1 MPFRDA
7 VTGGLERIAS
17 RLGNPSFDW
26 QDESYECCPGSAGET
41 LILGDGGQEQQADI
55 VLNVRRALFASDILP
70 REQQTITYQ
79 SKAYRIATVHLDPS
93 GAAVKL
99 ICVSAKRG
107 V

>member
-1 MPFRDA
+1 VF
-7 VTGGLERIAS
+7 T
-17 RLGNPSFDW
+17 W
-26 QDESYECCPGSAGET
+26 QSEDYECCPGSAGET
-41 LILGDGGQEQQADI
+41 LILGDGGQEQQADL

-70 REQQTITYQ
+70 RETQTITYQ